1 MTSDCTCG
9 SAGLRETIRADV
21 DRYVFAI
28 EHDALSRFLCLPRL
42 ILSPRVWITVNYR
55 IVHTALNRARPRI
68 LGRVIAGLAL
78 VVERLLRSACG
89 IQITPQAH
97 IGPGLQLTHEGGV
110 MIGPVRLG
118 RHCTISQGVTLG
130 RGLLD
135 GGGPGY
141 DDTPTIGDRVWIGPG
156 AVIAG
161 PLTIGSD
168 AAIGANSVVL
178 RDVPPRGVVLGVPA
192 RLVSRK
198 GSFRQLTYRGMADD
212 AERTAALGA
221 SAEDASTQ
229 SMGPAAGPVNDTT
242 LRYPVAQEAP

>member
-1 MTSDCTCG
+1 MASDCTCEG
-9 SAGLRETIRADV
+9 ADLRETIRADV

-28 EHDALSRFLCLPRL
+28 EHDELSRVLSLARL

-68 LGRVIAGLAL
+68 LGLVIADLAL
-78 VVERLLRSACG
+78 VAERIIRSMCG
-89 IQITPQAH
+89 IQIDPQAH

-156 AVIAG
+156 AVVAG
-161 PLTIGSD
+161 PLMIGSD

-192 RLVSRK
+192 RLVSRR

-212 AERTAALGA
+212 AERTAALGEA
-221 SAEDASTQ
+221 AEAAEAASTQ
-229 SMGPAAGPVNDTT
+229 STGPADDTT
-242 LRYPVAQEAP
+242 SPRSVGQDAS